1 MKRKQWMAVLLTLVL
16 TVTMSV
22 PALAADTPS
31 VEVAAPSEVSHVP
44 LADAAQTACTA
55 AMTYGAADSISW
67 AVWEEGEITTSGSL
81 HEQRD
86 PAQESDGT
94 VYGIG
99 SVSKIFT
106 TAAVMQ
112 LVDRHRISLDAPVT
126 QYLPEFR
133 MADPRYRQITVR
145 MLLNHSSGLMGS
157 SLENGLLFDDPDPV
171 ATDTLLERLSTQTLK
186 ADPGAYSVYCNDGF
200 TLAELVVEAVSG
212 QDFMDYVREH
222 ILAPAGLE
230 HVYAPADAPD
240 AELAPIY
247 AGADPRPLPQ
257 DCLNVIGAGGMYA
270 TAEDLAAFG
279 GILTE
284 NTVLSREMLDKTA
297 AEEYARGIWPE
308 DTLDSL
314 AYGLGWDNVH
324 WYPFCQSDIVALTKG
339 GDTLYYHAALVVLP
353 EYHMAAAVLTS
364 GGLSTYNQL
373 AATRIL
379 ITALEEQGIDV
390 DETIPALPDAQPAA
404 MPADMMQ
411 NGGYYGA
418 TAAQY
423 RVSVSKDGVLSLHT
437 LNYPALPDQVFT
449 YYSDGSFRD
458 TTGTVALRFVRE
470 DNGKTYLY
478 QKGISPVPEL
488 SALPASN
495 YLAVKLEEND
505 IPETVQDVWDRVAM
519 TSVLPVNE
527 KYSSQ
532 VYLSLGGG
540 SADTAL
546 ATLIEM
552 VPGYIGSSRIVDE
565 TTARYTLQIPGTQG
579 RDGQNWTLV
588 ETENGT
594 WLQVNGSLYMPQ
606 ELATDLYTGS
616 GWAYTTVGEE
626 GYARWYHIGD
636 AAGSTMTVQMPE
648 DAGFWV
654 YDASGTVTASSVL
667 WDETS
672 AVLPEGGMVVFA
684 GDPGARFHLRFS

>member
-1 MKRKQWMAVLLTLVL
+1 MKRRQWMAALLALVL
-16 TVTMSV
+16 MLTMSV

-31 VEVAAPSEVSHVP
+31 EEVAAPSEVSHVP
-44 LADAAQTACTA
+44 LEDAAQTACTA
-55 AMTYGAADSISW
+55 AMAYGAADSISW
-67 AVWEEGEITTSGSL
+67 AVWEEGEITTSGSF
-81 HEQRD
+81 HGQRD
-86 PAQESDGT
+86 LAQNSDGT
-94 VYGIG
+94 VYGMG

-106 TAAVMQ
+106 TTAVMQ
-112 LVDRHRISLDAPVT
+112 LVDQHRISLDAPVT

-157 SLENGLLFDDPDPV
+157 SLENGLLFDDPDPA
-171 ATDTLLERLSTQTLK
+171 ATDTLLERLATQTLK

-240 AELAPIY
+240 AELASIY
-247 AGADPRPLPQ
+247 TGTDPRPLPQ
-257 DCLNVIGAGGMYA
+257 DCLNAVGAGGMYA

-297 AEEYARGIWPE
+297 EAEYARGIWPE

-314 AYGLGWDNVH
+314 AYGLGWDNVQ

-404 MPADMMQ
+404 MPAELMQ
-411 NGGYYGA
+411 NSGYYGA

-423 RVSVSKDGVLSLHT
+423 RISVSEDGVLAIHY
-437 LNYPALPDQVFT
+437 LNYPAIPDQSFT

-458 TTGTVALRFVRE
+458 ATGTAALRFVQE
-470 DNGKTYLY
+470 DNGQTYLY
-478 QKGISPVPEL
+478 QKSVSPVPEL
-488 SALPASN
+488 SALPVSN
-495 YLAVKLEEND
+495 YTAVKLEEND
-505 IPETVQDVWDRVAM
+505 IPEAVQDVWDRVAV

-527 KYSSQ
+527 KYSAQ
-532 VYLSLGGG
+532 VYLSLGGA

-546 ATLIEM
+546 TTLVEM
-552 VPGYIGSSRIVDE
+552 VPGYIGGSRIVDE
-565 TTARYTLQIPGTQG
+565 TTACYTLQIPGTQG

-606 ELATDLYTGS
+606 ELAADLYTGS
-616 GWAYTTVGEE
+616 GWAYTTVGEA
-626 GYARWYHIGD
+626 GYARWYQVGD
-636 AAGSTMTVQMPE
+636 AAGSTMTVQLPE
-648 DAGFWV
+648 NAGFWV
-654 YDASGTVTASSVL
+654 YDASGAVTASSVL

>member
-1 MKRKQWMAVLLTLVL
+1 MAALLALVL
-16 TVTMSV
+16 MLTMSV

-31 VEVAAPSEVSHVP
+31 EEVAAPSEVSHVP
-44 LADAAQTACTA
+44 LEDAAQTACTA
-55 AMTYGAADSISW
+55 AMAYGAADSISW
-67 AVWEEGEITTSGSL
+67 AVWEEGEITTSGSF
-81 HEQRD
+81 HGQRD
-86 PAQESDGT
+86 LAQNSDGT

-106 TAAVMQ
+106 TTAVMQ
-112 LVDRHRISLDAPVT
+112 LVDQHRISLDAPVT

-157 SLENGLLFDDPDPV
+157 SLENGLLFDDPDPA
-171 ATDTLLERLSTQTLK
+171 ATDTLLERLATQTLK

-240 AELAPIY
+240 AELASIY
-247 AGADPRPLPQ
+247 TGTDPRPLPQ
-257 DCLNVIGAGGMYA
+257 DCLNAVGAGGMYA

-297 AEEYARGIWPE
+297 EAEYARGIWPE

-314 AYGLGWDNVH
+314 AYGLGWDNVQ

-390 DETIPALPDAQPAA
+390 NETIPALPDAQPVA
-404 MPADMMQ
+404 MPAELMQ
-411 NGGYYGA
+411 NSGYYGA

-423 RVSVSKDGVLSLHT
+423 RISVSEDGVLAIHY
-437 LNYPALPDQVFT
+437 LNYPAIPD
-449 YYSDGSFRD
+449 
-458 TTGTVALRFVRE
+458 
-470 DNGKTYLY
+470 
-478 QKGISPVPEL
+478 
-488 SALPASN
+488 
-495 YLAVKLEEND
+495 
-505 IPETVQDVWDRVAM
+505 
-519 TSVLPVNE
+519 
-527 KYSSQ
+527 
-532 VYLSLGGG
+532 
-540 SADTAL
+540 
-546 ATLIEM
+546 
-552 VPGYIGSSRIVDE
+552 
-565 TTARYTLQIPGTQG
+565 
-579 RDGQNWTLV
+579 
-588 ETENGT
+588 
-594 WLQVNGSLYMPQ
+594 
-606 ELATDLYTGS
+606 
-616 GWAYTTVGEE
+616 
-626 GYARWYHIGD
+626 
-636 AAGSTMTVQMPE
+636 
-648 DAGFWV
+648 
-654 YDASGTVTASSVL
+654 
-667 WDETS
+667 
-672 AVLPEGGMVVFA
+672 
-684 GDPGARFHLRFS
+684 